1 MKRELAAGLLLL
13 ALIGGAVYNIF
24 YVSTLVLDISRCLTS
39 SQTALSLGDED
50 KALQSADDALK
61 MWLGTEQYTHIF
73 VRHSEID
80 ATSDAFYDL
89 LQSLSAG
96 EYDGIEQTY
105 SKLQYHLSSIATM
118 EQISLGSI
126 MQYTLTYP

>member
-24 YVSTLVLDISRCLTS
+24 YVTRLVEDISSGLYS
-39 SQTALSLGDED
+39 SQDALEHGDGDAAIQDAE
-50 KALQSADDALK
+50 KALK
-61 MWLGTEQYTHIF
+61 RWLGAEQYTHIF

-80 ATSDAFYDL
+80 ATTDAFYDL
-89 LQSLSAG
+89 LQALSAG
-96 EYDGIEQTY
+96 EYDGIDKAY
-105 SKLQYHLSSIATM
+105 SKLLYHLSSIATM

-126 MQYTLTYP
+126 M